1 MKHLR
6 AIHQFHGGSAYGDG
20 VTNGMLFTR
29 RLLRSLG
36 LESEIYVVHVAP
48 ELAGEIRSIDEYRD
62 GPDQLLIVQYS
73 MGHDH
78 HRWVEQVSSP
88 KILAYHNITPA
99 GFFSPDNPFH
109 RYSNLGRRQ
118 IADWAA
124 GQFAG
129 AVAMSTYSADEL
141 VALGYGPVATIPL
154 LVDLE
159 RLRQAPWDRGTAERL
174 AGPANILFVGRICEN
189 KCQHELVEVVAE
201 LTGRLS
207 RPVRLLLVGGESSAG
222 YGAHLRRLI
231 AERGLD
237 GSVVLTGK
245 IPEDQLYAHYRA
257 ADLFLC
263 LSEHEGFGMP
273 LVEATAFDVPVL
285 AYAGSCI
292 AETLGSGG
300 ILFDEKSPDRIAAAA
315 RLLLEEP
322 PLRRRVLQG
331 QRDALARYRPER
343 LIASFISFLNG
354 IGFAV
359 PETVPEP
366 AAFREPVSWRIEGP
380 FDSSYSLAIVN
391 REVALGLRRGGPGSG
406 GEDVAL
412 CAMDGPGRYPADQAF
427 LAANPEA
434 AAMWERGLEEGPAD
448 VVMRN
453 MYPPR
458 VDDMKGVV
466 RGLLCYGWEESGF
479 PAEWVDGFNRTLD
492 VVTVLSSYTGKVLE
506 DNGVTAP
513 VHVAG
518 TGIDHVLSVPPSDER
533 IPELQGASGFGF
545 LHISSC
551 FPRKGAD
558 VLLEAW
564 GRAFDRRDPVYLV
577 VKTFPNPHNEI
588 ERQLA
593 DLKARHPDH
602 APVFLINRD
611 LPAGTLATLYRLC
624 DAFVSPTRGE
634 GFGMPMAEAMLYGMP
649 VVVTAYGGQADF
661 CTDETAWLVDYRFAY
676 ARTHFNLPHSVWA
689 EPCVDDLARAMRAV
703 RSAPPEERRR
713 RTRAAAALI
722 RRTYGAEAVAAR
734 VRHAVGSLAGQPV
747 PTPVPRVAWV
757 STWNARCGIASYSMA
772 LAAGIPPG
780 RLTVLANRNA
790 RCIDPDGPEVVRCW
804 DAGWSDPLDELHD
817 RIIADGAD
825 SVVLQFNFGLFQLA
839 AFARLIDRLVDQGRQ
854 VHVFLHATADV
865 RKPDLFI
872 SLSAAVESLRRARR
886 LFVHGVHDLNCL
898 KGFGLVD
905 NVALFPMGQQG
916 TPDLD
921 SARLRREYGLADRR
935 VIASFGFLLPHK
947 GLRELL
953 QAFSLMRG
961 ADPDLHLLMANALY
975 PAQESADECA
985 ALRRTI
991 DELGL
996 GDSVTLL
1003 TDYLEENV
1011 AIGLLTLADA
1021 VVYPYQHTQE
1031 SASAAVRMGL
1041 ASGRPVAVTPLA
1053 IFDDVS
1059 PVTIRLPGTSPEDMA
1074 RGLAGLLE
1082 GGPEIDALLARQR
1095 DWLVSCGWERVSGR
1109 LWNII
1114 RAQRPQNSEETLGI
1128 KAYVAREPQLA

>member
-1 MKHLR
+1 MKRLR
-6 AIHQFHGGSAYGDG
+6 AIHQFHAGAAPGDG
-20 VTNGMLFTR
+20 VTDGMPFTR

-36 LESEIYVVHVAP
+36 LRSEIYGAKSAP
-48 ELAGEIRSIDEYRD
+48 ELAGGIRSIDEYRD
-62 GPDQLLIVQYS
+62 GPDQLLIIHHS
-73 MGHDH
+73 PGDDH
-78 HRWVEQVSSP
+78 HGRIEAISDP
-88 KILAYHNITPA
+88 RILAYHTIAPA
-99 GFFSPDNPFH
+99 GTAGGPAGPCPNPD
-109 RYSNLGRRQ
+109 RRQ
-118 IADWAA
+118 TAHRES

-129 AVAMSTYSADEL
+129 AIAMSSCGADEL
-141 VALGYGPVATIPL
+141 AALGYENVATIPL
-154 LVDLE
+154 LVDLD
-159 RLRQAPWDRGTAERL
+159 RLLQAPWDRGTVERL
-174 AGPANILFVGRICEN
+174 AGPANILVAGPVCESG
-189 KCQHELVEVVAE
+189 CRHELVEVAAE
-201 LTGRLS
+201 LAGCLS
-207 RPVRLLLVGGESSAG
+207 RPVRLLVGGESSAG
-222 YGAHLRRLI
+222 YGDQIRRLS
-231 AERGLD
+231 ADRGLD
-237 GSVVLTGK
+237 ESTILTGK
-245 IPEDQLYAHYRA
+245 VPEEELYARYRV

-263 LSEHEGFGMP
+263 LGGHGDCDRQA
-273 LVEATAFDVPVL
+273 VEAIAFDVPVL
-285 AYAGSCI
+285 ARAGSGI
-292 AETLGSGG
+292 LETLDSRGTS
-300 ILFDEKSPDRIAAAA
+300 FDGTSPDHIAAAA
-315 RLLLEEP
+315 RRLLEEP
-322 PLRRRVLQG
+322 ALRRRVLEG
-331 QRDALARYRPER
+331 QRDVLAHYRPES
-343 LIASFISFLNG
+343 LIASLVAFLRG
-354 IGFAV
+354 LGFV
-359 PETVPEP
+359 PPAP
-366 AAFREPVSWRIEGP
+366 AARPEAFRTPVAWRIEGP

-391 REVALGLRRGGPGSG
+391 REVALGLRRG

-453 MYPPR
+453 IYPPR
-458 VDDMKGVV
+458 VDGMKGVV

-593 DLKARHPDH
+593 GLGARYPDH

-676 ARTHFNLPHSVWA
+676 ARTHFDLPHSVWA
-689 EPCVDDLARAMRAV
+689 EPCVEDLARAMRAV

-713 RTRAAAALI
+713 RTGAAAALI

-734 VRHAVGSLAGQPV
+734 VRHAVASLADQPV
-747 PTPVPRVAWV
+747 PAPMPRVAWV

-772 LAAGIPPG
+772 LAAGVPPG

-790 RCIDPDGPEVVRCW
+790 QCIDPDGPEVVRCW

-839 AFARLIDRLVDQGRQ
+839 ALARLIDRLVDQGRQ
-854 VHVFLHATADV
+854 VYVFLHATADV

-872 SLSAAVESLRRARR
+872 SLSTAAKSLRRARR

-916 TPDLD
+916 TPDID
-921 SARLRREYGLADRR
+921 SVRVRRDHGLADRR
-935 VIASFGFLLPHK
+935 VIACFGFLLPHK
-947 GLRELL
+947 GLRELV
-953 QAFSLMRG
+953 QAFALMRE

-975 PAQESADECA
+975 PARESADECA

-1011 AIGLLTLADA
+1011 AIGLLTLADV

-1074 RGLAGLLE
+1074 RGLAELLE
-1082 GGPEIDALLARQR
+1082 GGPEIDALLDRQR
-1095 DWLVSCGWERVSGR
+1095 DWLVSCGWERVSSR

-1114 RAQRPQNSEETLGI
+1114 RAQRPQVSEETSGI